1 MKNRLW
7 ALLLAVVMTLGCVV
21 SASAAGK
28 TTVALGKDLTADQ
41 QATVLSLLGISN
53 LEDCDVVYVSND
65 DEKKALGNYF
75 SADKIGT
82 KSLSSVAITETA
94 PGSGINV
101 TTYNINVC
109 TVQMYTNA
117 LETAGVKD
125 ANIVVAAPTPI
136 SGTSAL
142 VGVSKAYGQITG
154 SSIDKNLLDAAINEI
169 AVTGSIT
176 SVDPDDAAVLIAQIK
191 DELKRG
197 GYTDEES
204 IGQLIDELSVQ
215 YGFTLTAEEKKQ
227 IISLC
232 LKLLK
237 ADKVQGSV
245 GSVLGKVGKAGE
257 FFSNLFGKLFA
268 K

>member
-1 MKNRLW
+1 MKKRILS
-7 ALLLAVVMTLGCVV
+7 LLLALVMTAGCVI

-28 TTVALGKDLTADQ
+28 STVALGADLSEDQ
-41 QATVLSLLGISN
+41 KATVLSLLGVTDLNSY
-53 LEDCDVVYVSND
+53 DVVYVTND

-82 KSLSSVAITETA
+82 KSLSSVLITETE

-101 TTYNINVC
+101 TTYNINTC

-142 VGVSKAYGQITG
+142 VGVSKAYGEITG

-197 GYTDEES
+197 GYTDAES
-204 IGQLIDELSVQ
+204 ISGLIDELSVQ
-215 YGFTLTAEEKKQ
+215 YGFTLTASEKQQ
-227 IISLC
+227 IIDLC

-237 ADKVQGSV
+237 ADQVQSSV
-245 GSVLGKVGKAGE
+245 GSVVGKVGG
-257 FFSNLFGKLFA
+257 FFSGLFGKLF
-268 K
+268 KK

>member
-1 MKNRLW
+1 MKKKIM
-7 ALLLAVVMTLGCVV
+7 AMLLALVMTIGCAGSVL
-21 SASAAGK
+21 AAGK
-28 TTVALGKDLTADQ
+28 TTVALGQDLTADQ
-41 QATVLSLLGISN
+41 QATVLSLLGISDLN
-53 LEDCDVVYVSND
+53 DCDVVYVTND

-82 KSLSSVAITETA
+82 RSLSSVAITETA

-142 VGVSKAYGQITG
+142 VGVSKAYGEITG

-176 SVDPDDAAVLIAQIK
+176 SIDPDDAATLIAQIK

-197 GYTDEES
+197 GYTDAES
-204 IGQLIDELSVQ
+204 ISGLIDELSVQ
-215 YGFTLTAEEKKQ
+215 YGFTLTPSEKQ
-227 IISLC
+227 QVIDLC

-237 ADKVQGSV
+237 ADKVQSSV
-245 GSVLGKVGKAGE
+245 GSTIGKVAG
-257 FFSNLFGKLFA
+257 FFSNLFGKLFNR
-268 K
+268 

>member
-1 MKNRLW
+1 MKKRIMTLFL
-7 ALLLAVVMTLGCVV
+7 ALVMTVGSVL
-21 SASAAGK
+21 SASAAEK
-28 TTVALGKDLTADQ
+28 TTVALGKDLSAEQ
-41 QATVLSLLGISN
+41 QATVLSLLGISDLN
-53 LEDCDVVYVSND
+53 SCDVVYVTNE
-65 DEKKALGNYF
+65 DERKALGNYF
-75 SADKIGT
+75 SSDKIGT

-142 VGVSKAYGQITG
+142 VGVSKAYGEITG

-176 SVDPDDAAVLIAQIK
+176 SVDPDDAATLIAQIK

-197 GYTDEES
+197 GYTDAES
-204 IGQLIDELSVQ
+204 ISGLIDELSVE
-215 YGFTLTAEEKKQ
+215 YGFTLTASEKQQ
-227 IISLC
+227 IIDLC

-237 ADKVQGSV
+237 ADKVQSGIGSTI
-245 GSVLGKVGKAGE
+245 GKVGG
-257 FFSNLFGKLFA
+257 FFSGLFGKLFNR
-268 K
+268 

>member
-1 MKNRLW
+1 MKKRLLT
-7 ALLLAVVMTLGCVV
+7 LLLTAVMTIGCV
-21 SASAAGK
+21 ANAFAAGK
-28 TTVALGKDLTADQ
+28 TTVALGNDLTPDQ
-41 QATVLSLLGISN
+41 QATVLSLLGVSDLN
-53 LEDCDVVYVSND
+53 SCDVVYVTND

-75 SADKIGT
+75 SSDKIGT

-142 VGVSKAYGQITG
+142 VGVSKAYGEITG
-154 SSIDKNLLDAAINEI
+154 SAIDRNLLDAAINEI

-176 SVDPDDAAVLIAQIK
+176 SVDPDDAATLIAQIK

-197 GYTDEES
+197 GYTDEAS
-204 IGQLIDELSVQ
+204 ISGLIDELSAE
-215 YGFTLTAEEKKQ
+215 YGFTLTASEKQQ
-227 IISLC
+227 IIDLC

-237 ADKVQGSV
+237 ADKVQSSV
-245 GSVLGKVGKAGE
+245 GSALGKAAG
-257 FFSNLFGKLFA
+257 FFSGLFGKLF
-268 K
+268 KR